1 MFIPEV
7 WRSTAEP
14 VLHAAAMILT
24 IEKVVYGGQGLARVP
39 TNGDESIG
47 MRVFV
52 PFTLPEE
59 IIEVD
64 ITEEHRGYCIGEAR
78 RVEHGSEFRTA
89 APCPWFGPCG
99 GCQLQH
105 SAYPFQVEMKC
116 RMLAENLLRT
126 GIQELPEI
134 TSLSGNP
141 LAYRNR
147 IRLHVEARP
156 AFTIGY
162 RHAKS
167 HRLLAIDRCPI
178 AMPILERGISAIQ
191 SLGTAGSVPAGS
203 TEIELFTNHDQS
215 ELLLTLWVTQRAKLD
230 QKHATEFFLKLQE
243 EIPQLSGGAIL
254 AAKEHPMPGMR
265 PLLEWERQSLQYRV
279 DRREY
284 SVGVESFFQINASLL
299 DAFVGAVVGGEA
311 GEYAWDLYAGSGLFA
326 RGLLERFRRVL
337 AVESSP
343 SSSRD
348 LRKNL
353 RGTNGVAI
361 NSTTLDFL
369 KNSAKEAVPDLLLL
383 DPPRAGAG
391 VEVCRL
397 MAARDPRRI
406 VYVSCDPATLGR
418 DLAALIQSG
427 YRLLRLQMVDMFPQT
442 GHLETIATLGR

>member
-1 MFIPEV
+1 MK
-7 WRSTAEP
+7 
-14 VLHAAAMILT
+14 LT

-39 TNGDESIG
+39 TDGGESSG

-59 IIEVD
+59 IVEAD
-64 ITEEHRGYCIGEAR
+64 ITEEHRGYCTGEAR
-78 RVEHGSEFRTA
+78 RIERQSEFRIA

-105 SAYPFQVEMKC
+105 SAYAFQVEMK
-116 RMLAENLLRT
+116 RQMLAENLRRT
-126 GIQELPEI
+126 GIRELPEI
-134 TSLSGNP
+134 TSLSGTP

-147 IRLHVEARP
+147 IRLHVETRP
-156 AFTIGY
+156 AFAIGY
-162 RHAKS
+162 RRAKS

-191 SLGTAGSVPAGS
+191 SLGTAGAVPAGT

-230 QKHATEFFLKLQE
+230 PKHATEFLLKLQK
-243 EIPQLSGGAIL
+243 EIPQLSGGAVL
-254 AAKEHPMPGMR
+254 AAKGQSMPGMR
-265 PLLEWERQSLQYRV
+265 PLLEWERQFLQYRV
-279 DRREY
+279 DGRDY

-311 GEYAWDLYAGSGLFA
+311 GECAWDLYAGGGLFA
-326 RGLLERFRRVL
+326 RALLERFRRVL

-343 SSSRD
+343 SSIRD
-348 LRKNL
+348 LRRNL
-353 RGTNGVAI
+353 QGTNGVAI

-369 KNSAKEAVPDLLLL
+369 KNSAKQAAPDLLLL

-397 MAARDPRRI
+397 IAARDPRRI

-418 DLAALIQSG
+418 DLGALIQSG
-427 YRLLRLQMVDMFPQT
+427 YRLLRLQMADMFPQT